1 MYILQLS
8 VVQTSTFRA
17 FSIIGD
23 TICITRG
30 NTSDFGVVT
39 RKWNTKVDIIFKIL
53 NTFFLNKKKTFPQD
67 ETSVSS
73 SCLEDVK
80 CKSTCSLQE
89 EECHHY
95 GPHLF
100 KFWCFSSCIIYML
113 LFEKIQ
119 TFLIFWRG
127 CTPKRSN

>member
-1 MYILQLS
+1 MAHQCCISNQGKIGKYKYDLVAPLRCA
-8 VVQTSTFRA
+8 TSSTETSA
-17 FSIIGD
+17 
-23 TICITRG
+23 CCTRRIKY
-30 NTSDFGVVT
+30 TPS
-39 RKWNTKVDIIFKIL
+39 
-53 NTFFLNKKKTFPQD
+53 PQD

-119 TFLIFWRG
+119 TFLIFCGWIWKSRINHKEFWLITKEG
-127 CTPKRSN
+127 LWSH